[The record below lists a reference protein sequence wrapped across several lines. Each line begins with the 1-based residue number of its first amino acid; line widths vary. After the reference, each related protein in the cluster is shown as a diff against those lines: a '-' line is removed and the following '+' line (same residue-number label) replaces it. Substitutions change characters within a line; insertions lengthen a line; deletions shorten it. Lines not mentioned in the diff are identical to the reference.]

1 MLRQLVER
9 TSRLEGLPHPGKGTC
24 RARRR
29 SRNPR
34 LSLLLVAMVALLVSP
49 GASYARKKK
58 KQKQVSFQQSLLDYE
73 RQAQEGVANAAHT
86 TGSLWNPNGPLADLA
101 KDDKAY
107 RVGDI
112 LTIDVIEQTSSAA
125 TGNVKTSRS
134 FSASSGITALM
145 GEIGSSAGIANLFSP
160 TSNRA
165 LNGQAQTS
173 SSYQFSTD
181 LAATV
186 VDVLPNRYLV
196 VQATRSVAV
205 DNEQQQ
211 VVVRGICR
219 PTDIEPGDV
228 IPSTAL
234 ADLSVQVIGK
244 GIITDE
250 TAPPNKIIR
259 LILKIVGF

>member
-1 MLRQLVER
+1 MMPQTNQVV
-9 TSRLEGLPHPGKGTC
+9 
-24 RARRR
+24 AQR
-29 SRNPR
+29 SHWNTGVCCF
-34 LSLLLVAMVALLVSP
+34 LSLILLLLSP
-49 GASYARKKK
+49 GSTFARKKK
-58 KQKQVSFQQSLLDYE
+58 KQKQETFQQSLLEYE
-73 RQAQEGVANAAHT
+73 RQAQEGVANTGYT
-86 TGSLWNPNGPLADLA
+86 TGSIWNPAGPLAELA
-101 KDDKAY
+101 RDDKAY

-112 LTIDVIEQTSSAA
+112 LNIDVIEQTSSAA

-134 FSASSGITALM
+134 FSASSGISALM
-145 GEIGSSAGIANLFSP
+145 GEIGSSAGLANLFSP

-173 SSYQFSTD
+173 DSYQFSTN

-196 VQATRSVAV
+196 VQATRSVEV

-219 PTDIEPGDV
+219 PTDIQPGNV
-228 IPSTAL
+228 IPSTSL

-250 TAPPNKIIR
+250 TAPPNKLIR
-259 LILKIVGF
+259 FILKIVGF